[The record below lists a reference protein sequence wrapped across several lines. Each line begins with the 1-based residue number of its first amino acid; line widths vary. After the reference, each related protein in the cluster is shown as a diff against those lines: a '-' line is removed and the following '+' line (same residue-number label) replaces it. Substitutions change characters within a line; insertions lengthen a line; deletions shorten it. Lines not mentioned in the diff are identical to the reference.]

1 MADLIEHGRVIR
13 GWLGVGTETLTSA
26 QADSLGLDDPFGII
40 LTSVEP
46 DSPADAAGLR
56 PADVITHV
64 DEQPVVV
71 WQDALRHIARMPP
84 GTDVVLTGNRL
95 GEPFRVVA
103 RVAERPVRNRS

>member
-1 MADLIEHGRVIR
+1 M
-13 GWLGVGTETLTSA
+13 
-26 QADSLGLDDPFGII
+26 
-40 LTSVEP
+40 
-46 DSPADAAGLR
+46 
-56 PADVITHV
+56 ITHV

-103 RVAERPVRNRS
+103 RVAERPVRNRG